1 MAGPSILPTSK
12 DCSRRPSRSRIVALP
27 VLPVE
32 FVIMGLTDK
41 TYVSS
46 IIETLVAYQSID
58 EMVLFD
64 KGSVK

>member
-1 MAGPSILPTSK
+1 VTS
-12 DCSRRPSRSRIVALP
+12 P

-46 IIETLVAYQSID
+46 IIETIVAYQSID